1 MRAVQHYYN
10 VKKVYKYIF
19 ITYLFLH
26 TKPGAAG
33 LPRGR
38 NLFGETAS
46 SGSYLTKKNK

>member
-26 TKPGAAG
+26 TILAAG
-33 LPRGR
+33 PFWKKYLP
-38 NLFGETAS
+38 
-46 SGSYLTKKNK
+46 